1 MAVGPFLSH
10 DTGFASLLSTDDWT
24 TDAYYAVLA
33 TTTETPDRAT
43 QVDYEDITNECADGD
58 YDQVAL
64 ASKACSVDGSN
75 NVVFDC
81 AKITFTSS
89 GDITARYLYII
100 KGTAAS
106 PNNADEIIGHIDLDG
121 TGNISSVGAE
131 FSFDPHAN
139 GLFYVP
145 RTTAA

>member
-24 TDAYYAVLA
+24 TDTYYAVLA
-33 TTTETPDRAT
+33 TDTETPARDT
-43 QVDYEDITNECADGD
+43 QVDYEDITNECADTD
-58 YDQVAL
+58 YDPVAL
-64 ASKACSVDGSN
+64 ASKTCAVNGTD
-75 NVVFDC
+75 VRFDC
-81 AKITFTSS
+81 AKITFTAA
-89 GDITARYLYII
+89 GDITARYLYIL

-106 PNNADEIIGHIDLDG
+106 PVATDEIIGHIDLDG
-121 TGNISSVGAE
+121 SGNISSVGAE